1 MDQYMM
7 PQHVATHI
15 GEPDVQD
22 DMEIEVLDDNDAL
35 RAFEEQ
41 IVDERQRQANQM
53 LNAHIDDESVGE
65 KYQNMVFDINKQFQN
80 EIKEFA
86 DELEELKAAQQDNI
100 AEEATIQPKELL
112 DEEEDLAARARPEAP
127 RLPTFSPCL

>member
-1 MDQYMM
+1 
-7 PQHVATHI
+7 
-15 GEPDVQD
+15 
-22 DMEIEVLDDNDAL
+22 
-35 RAFEEQ
+35 
-41 IVDERQRQANQM
+41 M

-100 AEEATIQPKELL
+100 AEEATI
-112 DEEEDLAARARPEAP
+112 
-127 RLPTFSPCL
+127 